1 MGIADGNK
9 KVMDRQVFATDQVI
23 FREGKPG
30 SAAYVVQEGKVEIF
44 KTLNGN
50 EEVILGKIEAGGLFG
65 ELALV
70 DNEPRMASARAIERT
85 VLIAINRQTFEK
97 KMSGSDRFIR
107 AILRILLGN
116 YRTVVRR
123 AALAE
128 AKLKEHGIS
137 LND

>member
-1 MGIADGNK
+1 MGITNGNK
-9 KVMDRQVFATDQVI
+9 KVMDRQVFAIDQVI

-30 SAAYVVQEGKVEIF
+30 NAAYVVQEGQVEVY
-44 KTLNGN
+44 KTLNGE
-50 EEVILGKIEAGGLFG
+50 EEVILGTIEAGGLFG

-70 DNEPRMASARAIERT
+70 DNKPRMASARAKERT

-97 KMSGSDRFIR
+97 KMGNTDRFVR

-128 AKLKEHGIS
+128 AKLKEHGIE
-137 LND
+137 LDG

>member
-1 MGIADGNK
+1 MGITDGNK

-30 SAAYVVQEGKVEIF
+30 STAYVVQEGKVEIY
-44 KTLNGN
+44 KTMN
-50 EEVILGKIEAGGLFG
+50 EGKEVILGTIEAGGLFG

-70 DNEPRMASARAIERT
+70 DNQPRMASARAKERT
-85 VLIAINRQTFEK
+85 VLVAINRQTFDN
-97 KMSGSDRFIR
+97 KMAGSDRFIK

-128 AKLKEHGIS
+128 AKLKEHDIPLDS
-137 LND
+137 

>member
-1 MGIADGNK
+1 MGITDGNK

-30 SAAYVVQEGKVEIF
+30 STAYVVQEGKVEIY
-44 KTLNGN
+44 KTMN
-50 EEVILGKIEAGGLFG
+50 EGKEVILGTVETGGLFG

-70 DNEPRMASARAIERT
+70 DNQPRMASARAKERT
-85 VLIAINRQTFEK
+85 VLVAVNRQTFDN
-97 KMSGSDRFIR
+97 KMAGTDRFIK

-137 LND
+137 LER

>member
-1 MGIADGNK
+1 MGITDGNK
-9 KVMDRQVFATDQVI
+9 KVMDRQVYAIDQVI

-44 KTLNGN
+44 KTINGN
-50 EEVILGKIEAGGLFG
+50 EEVVLGTIEAGGLFG

-70 DNEPRMASARAIERT
+70 DNQPRMASARATERT
-85 VLIAINRQTFEK
+85 VLIAISRQTFEK
-97 KMSGSDRFIR
+97 KMSGSDRFIK
-107 AILRILLGN
+107 AVLRILLGN

-128 AKLKEHGIS
+128 SKLKEHGIS
-137 LND
+137 LDG

>member
-1 MGIADGNK
+1 MGITDGNK

-30 SAAYVVQEGKVEIF
+30 STAYVVQEGKVEIY
-44 KTLNGN
+44 KTMN
-50 EEVILGKIEAGGLFG
+50 EGKEVILGTIEAGGLFG

-70 DNEPRMASARAIERT
+70 DNQPRMASARAKERT
-85 VLIAINRQTFEK
+85 VLVAINRQTFDN
-97 KMSGSDRFIR
+97 KMAGSDRFIK

-137 LND
+137 LDR

>member
-1 MGIADGNK
+1 MGITDGNK
-9 KVMDRQVFATDQVI
+9 KVMDRQVFAIDQVI

-30 SAAYVVQEGKVEIF
+30 NAAYVVQEGKVEVF
-44 KTLNGN
+44 KTLNGD
-50 EEVILGKIEAGGLFG
+50 EEVILGTIEAGGLFG

-70 DNEPRMASARAIERT
+70 DNQPRMASARATERT
-85 VLIAINRQTFEK
+85 VLISINRQTFEK
-97 KMSGSDRFIR
+97 KMLSSDRFIR

-137 LND
+137 LHE

>member
-1 MGIADGNK
+1 MGITDGNK

-30 SAAYVVQEGKVEIF
+30 NAAYVVQEGKVEVF
-44 KTLNGN
+44 KTMNGE
-50 EEVILGKIEAGGLFG
+50 EEVILGTIEAGGLFG

-70 DNEPRMASARAIERT
+70 DNQPRMASARATERT

-137 LND
+137 LHD

>member
-1 MGIADGNK
+1 MGITNGNK
-9 KVMDRQVFATDQVI
+9 KVMDRQVFAIDQII

-30 SAAYVVQEGKVEIF
+30 NSAYVVQEGKVEIY
-44 KTLNGN
+44 KTLND
-50 EEVILGKIEAGGLFG
+50 EKEVVLGTIDAGGLFG

-70 DNEPRMASARAIERT
+70 DNQPRMSSARATERT

-97 KMSGSDRFIR
+97 KMAASDRFIR

-123 AALAE
+123 AAIAE
-128 AKLKEHGIS
+128 AKLKEHDIP
-137 LND
+137 LDD

>member
-1 MGIADGNK
+1 MGITDGNK
-9 KVMDRQVFATDQVI
+9 KVMDRQVFAMDQVI

-30 SAAYVVQEGKVEIF
+30 NAAYVVQEGKVEVF
-44 KTLNGN
+44 KTLNGD
-50 EEVILGKIEAGGLFG
+50 EEVILGTIEAGGLFG

-70 DNEPRMASARAIERT
+70 DNKPRMASARATERT

-97 KMSGSDRFIR
+97 KMAGSDRFIK

-128 AKLKEHGIS
+128 AKLKEHGIPID
-137 LND
+137 N

>member
-1 MGIADGNK
+1 MGITNGNK
-9 KVMDRQVFATDQVI
+9 KVMDRQVYAMDQVI

-30 SAAYVVQEGKVEIF
+30 SAAYVVQEGKVEIY
-44 KTLNGN
+44 KTINGN
-50 EEVILGKIEAGGLFG
+50 EEVVLGTIDAGGLFG

-70 DNEPRMASARAIERT
+70 DNQPRMASARATERT
-85 VLIAINRQTFEK
+85 VLIAISRQTFEQ

-107 AILRILLGN
+107 AVLRILLGN

-128 AKLKEHGIS
+128 SKLKEHGIS
-137 LND
+137 IDG

>member
-1 MGIADGNK
+1 M
-9 KVMDRQVFATDQVI
+9 
-23 FREGKPG
+23 
-30 SAAYVVQEGKVEIF
+30 VQEGKVEVF
-44 KTLNGN
+44 KTLNGD
-50 EEVILGKIEAGGLFG
+50 EEVILGTIEAGGLFG

-70 DNEPRMASARAIERT
+70 DNKPRMASARATERT

-97 KMSGSDRFIR
+97 KMAGSDRFIK

-128 AKLKEHGIS
+128 AKLKEHGIPID
-137 LND
+137 N

>member
-1 MGIADGNK
+1 MGITNGNK
-9 KVMDRQVFATDQVI
+9 KVMDRQVYAMDQVI

-30 SAAYVVQEGKVEIF
+30 SAAYVVQEGKVEIY
-44 KTLNGN
+44 KTINGN
-50 EEVILGKIEAGGLFG
+50 EEVVLGTIDAGGLFG

-70 DNEPRMASARAIERT
+70 DNQPRMASARATERT
-85 VLIAINRQTFEK
+85 VLIAISRQTFEQ

-107 AILRILLGN
+107 AVLRILLGN

-128 AKLKEHGIS
+128 SKLKEHGIS
-137 LND
+137 LDG

>member
-1 MGIADGNK
+1 DGNK
-9 KVMDRQVFATDQVI
+9 KVMDRQVYAIDQVI

-30 SAAYVVQEGKVEIF
+30 NAAYVVQEGKVEVF
-44 KTLNGN
+44 KTLNGE
-50 EEVILGKIEAGGLFG
+50 EEVILGTIEAGGLFG

-70 DNEPRMASARAIERT
+70 DNQPRMASARATERT
-85 VLIAINRQTFEK
+85 VLIAVSRQTFEK
-97 KMSGSDRFIR
+97 KMSGSDRFIK

-123 AALAE
+123 AAIAE

-137 LND
+137 VDD

>member
-1 MGIADGNK
+1 MGITDGNK
-9 KVMDRQVFATDQVI
+9 KVMDRQVYAIDQVI

-30 SAAYVVQEGKVEIF
+30 NAAYVVQEGKVEVF
-44 KTLNGN
+44 KTLNGE
-50 EEVILGKIEAGGLFG
+50 EEVILGTIEAGGLFG

-70 DNEPRMASARAIERT
+70 DNQPRMASARATERT
-85 VLIAINRQTFEK
+85 VLIAVSRQTFEK
-97 KMSGSDRFIR
+97 KMSGSDRFIK

-123 AALAE
+123 AAIAE

-137 LND
+137 VDD

>member
-1 MGIADGNK
+1 M
-9 KVMDRQVFATDQVI
+9 DQVI

-30 SAAYVVQEGKVEIF
+30 NAAYVVQEGKVEVF
-44 KTLNGN
+44 KTLNGD
-50 EEVILGKIEAGGLFG
+50 EEVILGTIEAGGLFG

-70 DNEPRMASARAIERT
+70 DNKPRMASARATERT

-97 KMSGSDRFIR
+97 KMAGSDRFIK

-128 AKLKEHGIS
+128 AKLKEHGIPID
-137 LND
+137 N

>member
-1 MGIADGNK
+1 MGITDGNK
-9 KVMDRQVFATDQVI
+9 KVMDRQVFAIDQVI

-30 SAAYVVQEGKVEIF
+30 NAAYVVQEGKVEVF
-44 KTLNGN
+44 KTINGD
-50 EEVILGKIEAGGLFG
+50 EEVVLGTIEAGGLFG

-70 DNEPRMASARAIERT
+70 DNKPRMASARATERT
-85 VLIAINRQTFEK
+85 VLIAISRQTFEK

-123 AALAE
+123 AAIAE

-137 LND
+137 LDG

>member
-1 MGIADGNK
+1 MGITDGNK

-30 SAAYVVQEGKVEIF
+30 NAAYVVQEGKVEVF
-44 KTLNGN
+44 KTMNGD
-50 EEVILGKIEAGGLFG
+50 EEVILGTIEAGGLFG

-70 DNEPRMASARAIERT
+70 DNQPRMASARATERT

-137 LND
+137 LHD

>member
-1 MGIADGNK
+1 
-9 KVMDRQVFATDQVI
+9 MDRQVFATDQVI

-30 SAAYVVQEGKVEIF
+30 STAYVVQEGKVEIY
-44 KTLNGN
+44 KTMN
-50 EEVILGKIEAGGLFG
+50 EGKEVILGTVETGGLFG

-70 DNEPRMASARAIERT
+70 DNQPRMASARAKERT
-85 VLIAINRQTFEK
+85 VLVAVNRQTFDN
-97 KMSGSDRFIR
+97 KMAGTDRFIK

-137 LND
+137 LER

>member
-1 MGIADGNK
+1 MGITDGNK

-30 SAAYVVQEGKVEIF
+30 NSAYVVQEGKVEVF
-44 KTLNGN
+44 KTLNGE
-50 EEVILGKIEAGGLFG
+50 EEVILGTIEAGGLFG

-70 DNEPRMASARAIERT
+70 DNKPRMASARATERT

-97 KMSGSDRFIR
+97 KMAGSDRFIK

-123 AALAE
+123 AAVAE
-128 AKLKEHGIS
+128 AKLKEHGIP
-137 LND
+137 LD

>member
-1 MGIADGNK
+1 MGITDGNK
-9 KVMDRQVFATDQVI
+9 KVMDRQVYAIDQVI

-44 KTLNGN
+44 KTINGN
-50 EEVILGKIEAGGLFG
+50 EEVVLGTIEAGGLFG

-70 DNEPRMASARAIERT
+70 DNQPRMASARATERT
-85 VLIAINRQTFEK
+85 VLIAISRQTFEK

-107 AILRILLGN
+107 AVLRILLGN

-128 AKLKEHGIS
+128 SKLKEHGIS
-137 LND
+137 LDG

>member
-1 MGIADGNK
+1 MGITDGNK
-9 KVMDRQVFATDQVI
+9 KVMDRQVFAIDQVI

-30 SAAYVVQEGKVEIF
+30 NAAYVVQEGKVEIY
-44 KTLNGN
+44 KTINGS
-50 EEVILGKIEAGGLFG
+50 EEVVLGTIEAGGLFG

-70 DNEPRMASARAIERT
+70 DNQPRMASARAKERT

-97 KMSGSDRFIR
+97 KMSGSDRFIK
-107 AILRILLGN
+107 AVLRILLGN

-128 AKLKEHGIS
+128 AKLKEHDIPLDS
-137 LND
+137 